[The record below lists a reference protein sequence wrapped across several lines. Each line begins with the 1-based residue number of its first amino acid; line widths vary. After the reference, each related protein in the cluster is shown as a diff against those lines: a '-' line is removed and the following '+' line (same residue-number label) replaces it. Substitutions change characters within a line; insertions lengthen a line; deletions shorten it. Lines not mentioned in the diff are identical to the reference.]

1 MVDISVE
8 TWNKAEVSVINIH
21 ENDNAN
27 KTMLQLLCISE
38 IKKRWGG
45 KNLYDLNDKEIKDIY
60 EVKNMNDLTK
70 QQIRKYKIDR
80 ARLIKGSKHFMYVHE
95 DILIPIIMQSRLS
108 DSKTIKFR
116 TELGFDQINLILKKR
131 RISDRINNRYIQ
143 TRRYTNSIHG
153 FRLQD

>member
-1 MVDISVE
+1 
-8 TWNKAEVSVINIH
+8 
-21 ENDNAN
+21 
-27 KTMLQLLCISE
+27 
-38 IKKRWGG
+38 
-45 KNLYDLNDKEIKDIY
+45 
-60 EVKNMNDLTK
+60 MNNLTK
-70 QQIRKYKIDR
+70 QQTKKYKIDR
-80 ARLIKGSKHFMYVHE
+80 ARLIKGSKRSMYVLE